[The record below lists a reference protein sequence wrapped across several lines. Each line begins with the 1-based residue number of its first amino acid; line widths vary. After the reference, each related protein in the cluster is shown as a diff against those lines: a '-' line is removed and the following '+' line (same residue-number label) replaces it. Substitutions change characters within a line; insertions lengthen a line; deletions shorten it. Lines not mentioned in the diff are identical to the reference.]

1 MLMKDEE
8 IESGKGLNLAFWL
21 IKKCGASDTGSL
33 SNTEMEMTNNGHDGD
48 DDDDDDDD
56 EED

>member
-1 MLMKDEE
+1 MKRQ
-8 IESGKGLNLAFWL
+8 SLAKGLLAFWL
-21 IKKCGASDTGSL
+21 IKKCACGASDTGSL

-56 EED
+56 DDEED